1 MHEPMPRDTI
11 TEAVSDHRAERD
23 RFAAFALAAADLL
36 IEVNGD
42 QRIVYVAGAARAF
55 TRRDARQLIGS
66 PLHELFVETHPDF
79 SRTPLRPVRRDPRIE
94 PLQINPQRGR
104 GG

>member
-42 QRIVYVAGAARAF
+42 QRIVYVAGAARAL
-55 TRRDARQLIGS
+55 TGRDARQLIGS
-66 PLHELFVETHPDF
+66 PFYQLFVEKHRDL
-79 SRTPLRPVRRDPRIE
+79 SRTLLRPLRRDPRLE
-94 PLQINPQRGR
+94 PLKISLQRHG
-104 GG
+104 